1 MAIKEKKKNNAGTKM
16 TLLVPAKKSA
26 AASITSIAFLR
37 ESQLQKMAQ
46 VYIRQMIPQAQSAP
60 IY

>member
-46 VYIRQMIPQAQSAP
+46 V
-60 IY
+60 